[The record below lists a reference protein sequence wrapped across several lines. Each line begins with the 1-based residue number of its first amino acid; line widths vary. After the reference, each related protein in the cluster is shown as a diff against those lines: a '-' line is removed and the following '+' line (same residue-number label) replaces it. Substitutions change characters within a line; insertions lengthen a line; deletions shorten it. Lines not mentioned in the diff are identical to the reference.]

1 MGEVSTIGLDIA
13 KSVFQIH
20 GVDSDGTVV
29 IRKRVSRPKVLEFF
43 SSLPACLVGIEACPS
58 AHYWSRELRALGH
71 TVRLM
76 PPSYVK
82 AYLKRSKNDA
92 NDAAAICEAVTRPSM
107 RFVPTKSE
115 QQQSGL
121 MLHRSRQL
129 LVRQRTMLSNAIRGH
144 LAELGIISAK
154 GRNGTAELFKILA
167 DEKDTRIPT
176 AARFSLDVLAR
187 QHAAVAAEIRALE
200 KRIHAWHRSSEES
213 RRLEQ
218 IPGVGPVVATALIAE
233 VGDWKEFS
241 SGRSLAAW
249 IGLVP
254 KQHSTGGKERLG
266 AISKQGNRYLRW
278 LLVAGAMAV
287 IRYARQARH
296 ATALACAYHGAP
308 ADQGRRRCVGQQD
321 RAHGLGH
328 DGSRRA
334 VQGRKIAASS
344 SLDDRSF
351 NELARA

>member
-13 KSVFQIH
+13 KSIFQVH
-20 GVDSDGTVV
+20 GVDVDGAVV
-29 IRKRVSRPKVLEFF
+29 IRKRVRRAKVSEFF
-43 SSLPACLVGIEACPS
+43 SALPPCLVGIEACPS
-58 AHYWSRELRALGH
+58 AHHWSRQLQVLGH
-71 TVRLM
+71 AVKLM

-144 LAELGIISAK
+144 MAELGIISAK
-154 GRNGTAELFKILA
+154 GRNGTTELLEVIAKVE
-167 DEKDTRIPT
+167 DDRIPP

-187 QHAAVAAEIRALE
+187 QYANVTAEIGTIE
-200 KRIHAWHRSSEES
+200 KRIHAWHRSCEES
-213 RRLEQ
+213 RRLEE
-218 IPGVGPVVATALIAE
+218 IPGVGPIIATALVAE
-233 VGDWKEFS
+233 VGDWKAFS

-266 AISKQGNRYLRW
+266 GISKQGNRYLRW

-287 IRYARQARH
+287 IGYARQHGTKRLWLARIMQRRPIKV
-296 ATALACAYHGAP
+296 AAVALAN
-308 ADQGRRRCVGQQD
+308 
-321 RAHGLGH
+321 
-328 DGSRRA
+328 
-334 VQGRKIAASS
+334 KIARMAWAMMVRAERYKEPR
-344 SLDDRSF
+344 LL
-351 NELARA
+351 LAA

>member
-1 MGEVSTIGLDIA
+1 MGDVITIGLDIA
-13 KSVFQIH
+13 KSVFQVH
-20 GVDSDGTVV
+20 GIDVDGAVV
-29 IRKRVSRPKVLEFF
+29 LRKRVSRAKVLEFF
-43 SSLPACLVGIEACPS
+43 SSSPSCLVGIEACPS
-58 AHYWSRELRALGH
+58 AHHWSRELQALGH

-167 DEKDTRIPT
+167 DEKDDRIPA

-187 QHAAVAAEIRALE
+187 QHAAIAAEIGALE

-218 IPGVGPVVATALIAE
+218 IPGVGPIVATALIAE

-266 AISKQGNRYLRW
+266 AISKQGNRHLRW

-287 IRYARQARH
+287 IRYARQHGTRRLWLARIMERRPVKV
-296 ATALACAYHGAP
+296 AAVALAN
-308 ADQGRRRCVGQQD
+308 
-321 RAHGLGH
+321 
-328 DGSRRA
+328 
-334 VQGRKIAASS
+334 KIARIAW
-344 SLDDRSF
+344 
-351 NELARA
+351 AMMVRAEPFKESRLLPAP

>member
-13 KSVFQIH
+13 KSIFQVH
-20 GVDSDGTVV
+20 GVDVDGAVV
-29 IRKRVSRPKVLEFF
+29 IRKRVRRAKVSEFF
-43 SSLPACLVGIEACPS
+43 SALPPCLVGIEACPS
-58 AHYWSRELRALGH
+58 AHHWSRQLQVLGH
-71 TVRLM
+71 AVKLM

-144 LAELGIISAK
+144 MAELGIISAK
-154 GRNGTAELFKILA
+154 GRNGTTELLEVIAKVE
-167 DEKDTRIPT
+167 DDRIPP

-187 QHAAVAAEIRALE
+187 QYANVTAEIGTIE
-200 KRIHAWHRSSEES
+200 KRIHAWHRSCEES
-213 RRLEQ
+213 RRLEE
-218 IPGVGPVVATALIAE
+218 IPGVGPIIATALVAE
-233 VGDWKEFS
+233 VGDWKAFS

-266 AISKQGNRYLRW
+266 GISKQGNRYLRW

-287 IRYARQARH
+287 IRYARQHGTKRLWLARIMQRRPIKV
-296 ATALACAYHGAP
+296 AAVALAN
-308 ADQGRRRCVGQQD
+308 
-321 RAHGLGH
+321 
-328 DGSRRA
+328 
-334 VQGRKIAASS
+334 KIARMAWAMMVRAERYKEPR
-344 SLDDRSF
+344 LL
-351 NELARA
+351 LAA